1 MAKKNAKKAPGKGA
15 RKAPAKKAAPRP
27 KAGGGAKRKPAPK
40 KSAPR
45 GPAPMPTGD
54 KTGAALHS
62 LLGDLRG
69 GPMKSE
75 EE

>member
-1 MAKKNAKKAPGKGA
+1 MAKKK
-15 RKAPAKKAAPRP
+15 AKKAAARKPAAKR
-27 KAGGGAKRKPAPK
+27 KATAPKRKPAAKRPAAPR
-40 KSAPR
+40 KSAPIT
-45 GPAPMPTGD
+45 PD